1 MRKRY
6 TFFTYL
12 SILLLSLGLSGTVN
26 AQNLL
31 TNGDMEVWEADT
43 LADWDIHQAEIEVAQ
58 ETGIVNEG
66 SSSAKITV
74 NGDRGGTDLG
84 QTGIIVE
91 DGVTYRFSCQVY
103 NVDTTAFLAWVI
115 GGGPGNFTF
124 STSNGI
130 HSDPHVVD
138 QWHEFTW
145 EWTNENAQ
153 YDTVYIFWRFYKR
166 EKGSEVPAVIYIDNA
181 VVEVKTVSDDAS
193 LSDLTIEG
201 GTVAD
206 FDPDVTHYEVDLPAD
221 ITEVPTVDAVVND
234 PNASYVVTPAVNLTG
249 SEEERTTTVIVTAE
263 DGTTTAAYT
272 LTFNVATGISNANA
286 NLFSVYPNPA
296 RDQITIEGPR
306 TNVQEVRILNIT
318 GKVVKKITVNGD
330 RMQVDVSDFNPGYY
344 FIMAGNKAFKFVK
357 Q

>member
-1 MRKRY
+1 MKKCY
-6 TFFTYL
+6 TLFTYL
-12 SILLLSLGLSGTVN
+12 TILFMSLGLSGTVN

-43 LADWDIHQAEIEVAQ
+43 LAEWDIHQAEIEVAQ

-66 SSSAKITV
+66 SSSAKVTV

-91 DGVTYRFSCQVY
+91 DGVTYDFSCQVY
-103 NVDTTAFLAWVI
+103 NTDTTVFFAWVI
-115 GGGPGNFTF
+115 GSGPGDFTF
-124 STSNGI
+124 STSGGV
-130 HSDPHVVD
+130 HSNPNIVD
-138 QWHEFTW
+138 EWTEFTW

-153 YDTVYIFWRFYKR
+153 YDTVYVFYRFYKR
-166 EKGSEVPAVIYIDNA
+166 EKGSEIPAIVYIDDA

-201 GTVAD
+201 GTVAG

-234 PNASYVVTPAVNLTG
+234 PNASYIVTPAANLTG
-249 SEEERTTTVIVTAE
+249 DEAERTTTLVVTAE

-272 LTFNVATGISNANA
+272 ITFNVTTGIYNANA
-286 NLFSVYPNPA
+286 KAFNVYPNPA
-296 RDQITIEGPR
+296 RDQITIEGLKA
-306 TNVQEVRILNIT
+306 NVTEVRLLDIT
-318 GKVVKKITVNGD
+318 GKVIKTITVTGD
-330 RMQVDVSDFNPGYY
+330 RMLVDLSDLNPGYY
-344 FIMAGNKAFKFVK
+344 FIKAGNSANRLVK